1 MRGIKYLLLFCIM
14 SVSVNLF
21 GQEIETLIF
30 SDIFNDKVPGKERI
44 SIPILSKEQR
54 LSNKATTILRS
65 YSDVPIEVQKCIEFA
80 VIIWESNIEN
90 SQPLKIKFEYADIDE
105 DIRTEVVYNSLGGVL
120 YPYSLCVYNGTVP
133 SHNSNS
139 YDGTIYIN
147 KNKPWDYSVGEKISA
162 NENNLTYGLVRA
174 IGRILGFGST
184 IKINNNGNYYFGSK
198 RAFSYF
204 DGLITTSDNK
214 FLTNIPLMGGGK
226 KILN

>member
-1 MRGIKYLLLFCIM
+1 MLFCIM

-105 DIRTEVVYNSLGGVL
+105 DILLEFESIEQYSRLKIEEVSDIRYQFESDEDMIKVKSSVIELVL
-120 YPYSLCVYNGTVP
+120 VSSMLANNTVKEIALK
-133 SHNSNS
+133 
-139 YDGTIYIN
+139 DGTE
-147 KNKPWDYSVGEKISA
+147 KNCAAAKIILENGQIIFLDPGFVHGIGIGGREQEKYWCYCKS
-162 NENNLTYGLVRA
+162 
-174 IGRILGFGST
+174 F
-184 IKINNNGNYYFGSK
+184 
-198 RAFSYF
+198 
-204 DGLITTSDNK
+204 
-214 FLTNIPLMGGGK
+214 
-226 KILN
+226 